1 MNSMRGLKSYTEA
14 KLLWATRLADAAM
27 PVLWAVGSQ
36 LVSAPADP
44 FWEERRVF
52 VAVAAAMFLTANV
65 FHNLDLYTMASLGNL
80 QRQIGRM
87 VLGWTAVMALLL
99 LAAFAAKVSS
109 NFSRLWTILWYASA
123 LIGFFGIR
131 MVVSEII
138 RRWSE
143 AGRLVRDVAVY
154 GAGPQGRRLVEYLQR
169 PGSGI
174 RVVGLFDDREAA
186 RDIGSVAA
194 VPFRGTLDDL
204 IQSSRDHMIDQI
216 VVAMPWTGE
225 RRIAQIMTRLSP
237 LPIDVRL
244 APDMVGFTLAH
255 CRYGDVAGLPVLNV
269 FDKPLSAEK
278 LVLKR
283 IEDVLIAAGLL
294 LVFSPIMLTVA
305 ALIKI
310 GSPGPVFFRQ
320 TRFGFNNQP
329 IQVWKFRTMYIE
341 DCSDVIETQTLKDD
355 PRVTPIGH
363 WLRRTSM
370 DELPQLINVLQ
381 GSMSVVGPRPHAQ
394 GTRAGNVLFEEA
406 VSEYAAR
413 HRVKPGLTGWA
424 QVNGWRGE
432 TDTLEKIQK
441 RVDHDLYY
449 IEHWSLMFDIK
460 IVLMTILTI
469 LRGRNAW

>member
-1 MNSMRGLKSYTEA
+1 MKDLKAYTEA
-14 KLLWATRLADAAM
+14 KLLWATRLADAAL
-27 PVLWAVGSQ
+27 PVVCAFGSQ
-36 LVSAPADP
+36 LISEPSYP
-44 FWEERRVF
+44 FWEESRF
-52 VAVAAAMFLTANV
+52 LVAVAAAMFLTANV
-65 FHNLDLYTMASLGNL
+65 FHNLDLYSMASLANL
-80 QRQIGRM
+80 QRQIGRII
-87 VLGWTAVMALLL
+87 LGWTAVMALLL
-99 LAAFAAKVSS
+99 LAAFAGKVSS
-109 NFSRLWTILWYASA
+109 NFSRVWTILWYVSA
-123 LIGFFGIR
+123 LVGFFGIR
-131 MVVSEII
+131 LIVHEII
-138 RRWSE
+138 RRWS
-143 AGRLVRDVAVY
+143 ASGRLVREIAIY
-154 GAGPQGRRLVEYLQR
+154 GAGPQGRRLIEFLQQ
-169 PGSGI
+169 PGSGF

-186 RDIGSVAA
+186 RQAGAIAG
-194 VPFRGTLDDL
+194 VPFSGDL
-204 IQSSRDHMIDQI
+204 SALLAFARAQPLDQI

-244 APDMVGFTLAH
+244 APDLMGFTLAH
-255 CRYGDVAGLPVLNV
+255 CSYGDVAGLPVLNV
-269 FDKPLSAEK
+269 FDKPLSEEK

-283 IEDVLIAAGLL
+283 IEDLVVAGGMLLLFSPLMLAIAVLIK
-294 LVFSPIMLTVA
+294 T
-305 ALIKI
+305 

-329 IQVWKFRTMYIE
+329 IQMWKFRTMFIE

-355 PRVTPIGH
+355 PRVTKIGH

-370 DELPQLINVLQ
+370 DELPQLFNVLQ

-406 VSEYAAR
+406 VSEYGAR

-460 IVLMTILTI
+460 IVLMTVVTI